1 MGNGFSFTMF
11 FQALGTTFS
20 STLLGNPKIIKLSVP
35 VQLLKFPNEPIIY
48 TVNTSLL
55 SPDSSFINEPN
66 NNDTY
71 TYTGAVFQEAIG
83 YTVSQINPETNEIE
97 NILPPLSDGNGFIL
111 VFSNYTQNDIDAI
124 HLNQGN
130 YKFNKILF
138 DGEIWQLG
146 TYSSNVFN
154 GPFDTIDGGIQYELG
169 NYRFTTENV
178 QFRKVD
184 TDQFNIIPKS
194 FHLSKDLLNKIQ
206 LETMVSFLNKSNIVV
221 EVVNTNHTDFVPNR
235 VYIIVDDNNKINKV
249 HLI

>member
-1 MGNGFSFTMF
+1 MGNSITMF
-11 FQALGTTFS
+11 FQALGNTYS
-20 STLLGNPKIIKLSVP
+20 STLLGKPKIIKLSVP
-35 VQLLKFPNEPIIY
+35 IEFLKFPNEPIIY

-55 SPDSSFINEPN
+55 SPDSSFISDPN

-71 TYTGAVFQEAIG
+71 TYTGTVFQEAIE

-97 NILPPLSDGNGFIL
+97 NILPPLSDGNGFIR
-111 VFSNYTQNDIDAI
+111 VFSNYTQNEIDAI
-124 HLNQGN
+124 PLKQGN
-130 YKFNKILF
+130 YEFNKILF

-154 GPFDTIDGGIQYELG
+154 GPFNLYGNIHYELG

-184 TDQFNIIPKS
+184 TDRFNIIPKS

-206 LETMVSFLNKSNIVV
+206 LETMVSFLNKSNITV
-221 EVVNTNHTDFVPNR
+221 EVVNTNHTDFALNR